1 MDPFDPEESTEESFK
16 LMCLLP
22 VKYGLLKHP
31 LSISSFGHYGTWP
44 LCTYLT
50 WSFKHFWTMD
60 LLFSFRVT
68 FFLFCFVY
76 FIVR

>member
-1 MDPFDPEESTEESFK
+1 MDPFDPKESTEESFK

-31 LSISSFGHYGTWP
+31 LLNSCFGHYGPWP
-44 LCTYLT
+44 L
-50 WSFKHFWTMD
+50 SFKHFWTME
-60 LLFSFRVT
+60 LPFSFLVT